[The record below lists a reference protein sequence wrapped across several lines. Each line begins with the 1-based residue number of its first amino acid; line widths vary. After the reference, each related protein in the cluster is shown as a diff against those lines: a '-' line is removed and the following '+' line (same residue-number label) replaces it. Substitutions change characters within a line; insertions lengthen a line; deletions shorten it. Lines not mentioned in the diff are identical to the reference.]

1 MTTQLRYLTESLCS
15 CALSNDTFTQANVTC
30 PSNNEPWSAV
40 VSVWVQ
46 YASDDGLV
54 TASDLI
60 SMIQNWLLDSTCGCV
75 AIEGSTLLLSRGCC
89 TNHTSFQANINQSS
103 ITTVSAEAG
112 SVLLISNNACA
123 VWNDTFVRHVYL
135 SLCICIRIL
144 ISKMHTKNF
153 F

>member
-15 CALSNDTFTQANVTC
+15 CTLTNDTFTQANVTC

-60 SMIQNWLLDSTCGCV
+60 SMIHNWLLDSTCGCV

-89 TNHTSFQANINQSS
+89 TNHTSFKVSMNLTHNNGTDERPAASKDSLFSYGTQVVVG
-103 ITTVSAEAG
+103 TVG
-112 SVLLISNNACA
+112 GFVGGILFTICLGAC
-123 VWNDTFVRHVYL
+123 V
-135 SLCICIRIL
+135 IL
-144 ISKMHTKNF
+144 R
-153 F
+153 